1 MSEKEYKDEW
11 KDYYQY
17 LEELRQ
23 SGATNMFGAAPYL
36 AKAYP
41 LALGEAIKILG
52 SWMENYSQLIEDDVI
67 NRG

>member
-17 LEELRQ
+17 LEMLRQ
-23 SGATNMFGAAPYL
+23 TGVTNMFGAAPYL
-36 AKAYP
+36 AKAFSLP
-41 LALGEAIKILG
+41 NGEAVTIVG
-52 SWMENYSQLIEDDVI
+52 SWMENYSQLIEDGVI